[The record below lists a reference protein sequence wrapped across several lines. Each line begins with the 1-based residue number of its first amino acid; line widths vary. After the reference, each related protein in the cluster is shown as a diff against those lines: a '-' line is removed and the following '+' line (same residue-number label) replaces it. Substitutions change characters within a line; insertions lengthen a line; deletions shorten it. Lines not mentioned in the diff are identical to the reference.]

1 MSIDI
6 ESPLVPIADAAKF
19 LRCHPDTIYNME
31 KRGQIRLLRP
41 FRRTMVPKSELDR
54 IAAGEPIP
62 PTVGEPVGDQK
73 SGYVKKRK
81 LYPMVTD

>member
-1 MSIDI
+1 MNES

-54 IAAGEPIP
+54 IIAGEPMQASVGGP
-62 PTVGEPVGDQK
+62 VVEPTPTRI
-73 SGYVKKRK
+73 KKRK
-81 LYPMVTD
+81 LYPVLNG